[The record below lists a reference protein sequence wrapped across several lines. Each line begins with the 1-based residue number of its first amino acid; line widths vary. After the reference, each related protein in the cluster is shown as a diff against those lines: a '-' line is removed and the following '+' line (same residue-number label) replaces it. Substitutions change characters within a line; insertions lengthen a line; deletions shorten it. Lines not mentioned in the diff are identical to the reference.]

1 MGQIAG
7 KLGLQT
13 LSMDSK
19 REVSKVRSPKK
30 ILSYLTKESEFD
42 AVKQV
47 KDGQKIMRDVDDT
60 FPKI

>member
-1 MGQIAG
+1 
-7 KLGLQT
+7 
-13 LSMDSK
+13 MDSK

-42 AVKQV
+42 AIKQV
-47 KDGQKIMRDVDDT
+47 KDDQKIMRDADDT